1 MAFGRTANKLC
12 SGRRPKATE
21 GRTDADGRGSHS
33 NHARAERKM
42 MMMMIGV
49 DASTNGYGCAG
60 KSPRLGSFLPSFIA
74 VRRVR
79 RSLPLHLFS
88 LGRRPCA
95 NCFLCWKKQ
104 SRTGEGKS
112 LVTPSSER
120 RPTPKAKRGSRPGQG
135 EGGEKNRRQSGRE
148 CT

>member
-104 SRTGEGKS
+104 SRRGEGKS
-112 LVTPSSER
+112 LVTPFLGRPR
-120 RPTPKAKRGSRPGQG
+120 RQKESRRIWR
-135 EGGEKNRRQSGRE
+135 EKNRRQSAGPAE